1 MSHHHK
7 PVTRHCN
14 QRRTMSGDL
23 VAFPISRHGRDGI
36 SFVEAVATR
45 MLDLPPGAAER
56 HLARQLD
63 RKGQTLR
70 RRGFDAATIKS
81 ERDKAEAA
89 IRALLL
95 RSEFEGGAR

>member
-1 MSHHHK
+1 MSYSRE
-7 PVTRHCN
+7 PITRHWN
-14 QRRTMSGDL
+14 RNNSVPGAL
-23 VAFPISRHGRDGI
+23 VAFPISRHGRDGV

-95 RSEFEGGAR
+95 RSEFEGDAR